1 MGFMADGGSVG
12 TGSGGG
18 LAPPLPFRLTGSP
31 GGKGV
36 LVGATVLGMVLAY
49 AAKLP
54 CRAGAW
60 DDYAM
65 QFQYFC
71 YTDIYPLYDAEGFSA
86 GQTAYIDHGV
96 EYPVL
101 TGGAM
106 QAVAWL
112 VSIVDETIRGR
123 LFYDVTVVLL
133 AICAVLGVLATG
145 RAAGTEQ
152 RRPALMVAL
161 SPALILCAFIN
172 WDLIAFALTALWL
185 AAWSARRNVW
195 AGVFLGLAVAAKFY
209 PIIFIGPL
217 VLLCWRAGR
226 LREFWKT
233 LVAAAASWLAVNVPV
248 MIAAPTGWR
257 TFYVFSQERNA
268 DWGSIWYLF
277 SYYEVPFL
285 GGLELEG
292 LNIRAAGFFL
302 AACAAIAALALVA
315 PRRPRLPQLCF
326 LVLVAFLVTIKVWS
340 PQFVVW
346 LVPLAALA
354 RPRLWPYL
362 FWQLAEVV
370 YFFAI
375 WSHLVSFDSDG
386 YPIPGGPGI
395 PADWYFLALV
405 LRSVGLLLLAGYVV
419 KDILRP
425 EQDVVRVSGGDDP
438 AGGVLDGA
446 EDRFRI
452 RLFSRRA
459 PAADA
464 SSSPTGT

>member
-1 MGFMADGGSVG
+1 MGFVADGGSVG

-18 LAPPLPFRLTGSP
+18 LAPPRPFGLAGPP
-31 GGKGV
+31 GGKGI
-36 LVGATVLGMVLAY
+36 LVGASALGMVLAY

-60 DDYAM
+60 DDHGK

-106 QAVAWL
+106 QVAAWL
-112 VSIVDETIRGR
+112 VSILDETIRGR
-123 LFYDVTVVLL
+123 SFYDVTVVLL
-133 AICAVLGVLATG
+133 AFCAVLGVLATA
-145 RAAGTEQ
+145 RAAGPDQ
-152 RRPALMVAL
+152 RKQALMVAL

-172 WDLIAFALTALWL
+172 WDLIAFALAALWL
-185 AAWSARRNVW
+185 AAWSARRTVW

-209 PIIFIGPL
+209 PIVFLGPL
-217 VLLCWRAGR
+217 LLLCLRAGR
-226 LREFWKT
+226 MREFSKT
-233 LVAAAASWLAVNVPV
+233 LVAAAAAWLAVNVLV
-248 MIAAPTGWR
+248 MIAAPTGWQ
-257 TFYVFSQERNA
+257 TFYVFSQERTA

-277 SYYEVPFL
+277 QYYEVPVL

-292 LNIRAAGFFL
+292 LNQRAAGFFL
-302 AACAAIAALALVA
+302 AACAAIAALALGS

-326 LVLVAFLVTIKVWS
+326 LVLVAFLVTNKVWS

-346 LVPLAALA
+346 LVPIAVLA
-354 RPRLWPYL
+354 RPRLWPYIV
-362 FWQLAEVV
+362 WQFAEVV

-375 WSHLVSFDSDG
+375 WSHLLSFDSDG

-395 PADWYFLALV
+395 SADWYFPAVV
-405 LRSVGLLLLAGYVV
+405 LRSVSLLLLAAYRG
-419 KDILRP
+419 
-425 EQDVVRVSGGDDP
+425 
-438 AGGVLDGA
+438 
-446 EDRFRI
+446 
-452 RLFSRRA
+452 
-459 PAADA
+459 
-464 SSSPTGT
+464 